1 MSAEGDQ
8 LYIGFLQGSNHVE
21 EAETS
26 QCRSFRRRHEK
37 SLTIYIRVDAEW
49 DPNGV
54 RQ

>member
-1 MSAEGDQ
+1 MSAEGGQ
-8 LYIGFLQGSNHVE
+8 RYIGVLQGSNYVE

-26 QCRSFRRRHEK
+26 ERRSFRRCHEK
-37 SLTIYIRVDAEW
+37 PLTIYIRVDAEW